1 MQAIHLVQKCSAIDL
16 NLRRDRPSRE
26 QIADG
31 IPLAAGP
38 ERHTLVDGGQKTI
51 SPITR
56 RTSWHSTSVRQ
67 HDIGG

>member
-16 NLRRDRPSRE
+16 NFRRDRPSRE

-38 ERHTLVDGGQKTI
+38 ERHTLMDGG
-51 SPITR
+51 
-56 RTSWHSTSVRQ
+56 
-67 HDIGG
+67 